1 MSGQAVKVL
10 LRRALREPLL
20 HFTLVGATLFGISGR
35 MDGPAAEG
43 SDEILVTRSQIEQLV
58 IGFTRTWGRAPT
70 RQEMDGLVEEYIREE
85 VLYREATAMELD
97 RDDTIVRR
105 RMRQKLEFIIGDL
118 AGMKEPPTE
127 RELRSY
133 LERNSD
139 QYREGPRYSFEHII
153 FNPEKRG
160 ASAGSDARAVLARL
174 NGLDGGRIDVDT
186 LGDAFLL
193 PFEFDSLSEEETEQ
207 LFGGGLGRSV
217 ARTEVGTWAGPFESA
232 YGLHLVLVHER
243 TAGSVPA
250 LTRVRDV
257 VLADLMS
264 ERRQQALEAEYARL
278 RQRYTVVIEPPEIAA
293 AVP

>member
-1 MSGQAVKVL
+1 MSAVAVKGL
-10 LRRALREPLL
+10 FRRALREPLV
-20 HFTLVGATLFGISGR
+20 HFTIVGATLFGISGR
-35 MDGPAAEG
+35 MEGPGAEG
-43 SDEILVTRSQIEQLV
+43 SDEIVVTQSQMEQLV
-58 IGFTRTWGRAPT
+58 IGFTRTWGRPPT
-70 RQEMDGLVEEYIREE
+70 RQELNGLIEEHIREE

-133 LERNSD
+133 LERNAD
-139 QYREGPRYSFEHII
+139 KYREGPRYSFEHII
-153 FNPEKRG
+153 FNLEKRG

-174 NGLDGGRIDVDT
+174 NGQDGQRIDVDT
-186 LGDAFLL
+186 LGDAFPL
-193 PFEFDSLSEEETEQ
+193 PFEFESLSEEETERM
-207 LFGGGLGRSV
+207 FGGGLGGSV
-217 ARTEVGTWAGPFESA
+217 ARTEVGSWAGPFESA

-250 LTRVRDV
+250 LSRVRDV

-278 RQRYTVVIEPPEIAA
+278 RQRYTVMIEPPAIAA